1 MMLDVMRV
9 AGFWGVPL
17 DVRRSVS
24 REQVAVEGELVREK
38 QVEKPL
44 VSGAVRVEGAQVLWH
59 QFEEE
64 VLRGNRVLQVEM
76 WRVRGME
83 VYGKGRKK

>member
-44 VSGAVRVEGAQVLWH
+44 VSGVVRVERAQVLWH

-64 VLRGNRVLQVEM
+64 VLRENRVLQAEM